1 MKMRIILFSS
11 IIALGITSLSK
22 DFLHDNEMKKDVELN
37 YIENKQETKQKI
49 YQETN
54 QGANQETDQGT
65 NQETNQRDILR
76 TDFVQITTC
85 AEQKYQLSNCET
97 NGELIGF
104 DDDFY
109 YLSYSKDS
117 YLEYMKYNRNNE
129 EKPTTLYKMS
139 NGNTALFHTIYNK
152 KLYIAVIAEGQENNT
167 IKVIV
172 IDEEGN
178 ENCIDTYDRSSIPS
192 LEGFEDSFEYNNQRR
207 LNKLLQTKIND
218 RILQG
223 NETKVDNLND
233 RNKTLAS
240 FIDGNS
246 EKASPFI
253 ESYNITSDNLLYLK
267 EEINISEITIPGV
280 ELDKNMSDFHRLNR
294 NLVMFNDKENIYV
307 YNLSNHMYFKIEYN
321 QLNNINE
328 IYQSPIYNQN
338 KIGFMVNKADTN
350 EMFFHEITLETYY

>member
-1 MKMRIILFSS
+1 
-11 IIALGITSLSK
+11 
-22 DFLHDNEMKKDVELN
+22 MKKDVELN

-49 YQETN
+49 NQETN
-54 QGANQETDQGT
+54 QGANQRT
-65 NQETNQRDILR
+65 NQETNQQDILR

-109 YLSYSKDS
+109 YLSYTRDS
-117 YLEYMKYNRNNE
+117 NLEYMKYNRNNE

-207 LNKLLQTKIND
+207 LNKLLQTKING

-233 RNKTLAS
+233 QNKTLAS

-246 EKASPFI
+246 KKASPFI
-253 ESYNITSDNLLYLK
+253 ESYNITSDNLFYLK

-280 ELDKNMSDFHRLNR
+280 ELDKEMSDFHRLNR